1 MPTVAKSLLTKESLA
16 LTRSRYENALEW
28 LDSKELNIGPTR
40 LKKYQT
46 HYNSLIDNWGRETFQ
61 EIIENK
67 NYASAINEIHE
78 IIEIKDKLEELDC
91 RQVHESLRKILSGK
105 ELYSDEAIS
114 VKPSSA
120 RDFSFELY
128 MARYF
133 KRAGY
138 QLNFN
143 TVADFN
149 AIDAND
155 SIFVECKRP
164 AKEETMGKNIEKAL
178 KQAISRFI
186 ENDSRNQKGV
196 AAIDMTHLVNPDHE
210 FMIVHDIKTT
220 SEKLKQSDQIY
231 SPAIKRHFDKYG
243 EHCLSVI
250 LHWRMPV
257 FYVKEQSVGLY
268 GRCYSVP
275 IFKKSTSSENVFNRL
290 NQKLMDSV
298 GL

>member
-1 MPTVAKSLLTKESLA
+1 MPTVAKSLLTKDSLA
-16 LTRSRYENALEW
+16 LTMSRYESALEW
-28 LDSKELNIGPTR
+28 LNSKGLNIGPTR
-40 LKKYQT
+40 LKKYNI
-46 HYNSLIDNWGRETFQ
+46 HYNSLIENWGRETFR
-61 EIIENK
+61 EIVENK
-67 NYASAINEIHE
+67 NYASAIHE
-78 IIEIKDKLEELDC
+78 VHELIEIKEKLEEFDC
-91 RQVHESLRKILSGK
+91 LQVHENLRKILSGK

-196 AAIDMTHLVNPDHE
+196 AAIDMTHLVNPYHK
-210 FMIVHDIKTT
+210 FMIVNDIKAA
-220 SEKLKQSDQIY
+220 SEELKKSDEIY
-231 SPAIKRHFDKYG
+231 SPVIKRHFDEYG

-250 LHWRMPV
+250 LHWRMPA

-275 IFKKSTSSENVFNRL
+275 IFKEGTNSEDVFNRL

>member
-1 MPTVAKSLLTKESLA
+1 M
-16 LTRSRYENALEW
+16 
-28 LDSKELNIGPTR
+28 
-40 LKKYQT
+40 
-46 HYNSLIDNWGRETFQ
+46 GRETFQ
-61 EIIENK
+61 EIIGNK
-67 NYASAINEIHE
+67 YYASAIHEVHE

-91 RQVHESLRKILSGK
+91 DEVHDSLRKILSGK
-105 ELYSDEAIS
+105 ELYSDDAIS

-143 TVADFN
+143 TVSDFN

-164 AKEETMGKNIEKAL
+164 GKEETVGKNIEKAL

-186 ENDSRNQKGV
+186 ENDSKTQKGV
-196 AAIDMTHLVNPDHE
+196 AAIDLTLLLNPSQE
-210 FMIVHDIKTT
+210 FMIVNDIKGV
-220 SEKLKQSDQIY
+220 SDSLRNADHVY
-231 SPAIKRHFDKYG
+231 SPEIKKHFDKYG

-268 GRCYSVP
+268 GRCFSVP
-275 IFKKSTSSENVFNRL
+275 IFKEKTSSEEVFNRL
-290 NQKLMDSV
+290 NQKLMASV